1 MQLHSVKIYSLHINC
16 GGEEVYINK
25 TKYEHDLDG
34 KCSSTYYKD
43 GNWAFSNTGHFVDY
57 QRDSSPYVLSNTSNL
72 HDIST
77 HDSEL
82 YTTARGSA
90 ISLTYYGLCLMEG
103 NYTVKLH
110 FAEIVLTQY
119 NSSNILGKRVFDVY
133 LQEDLWLKD
142 FDIAKEAGGVGRAVI
157 KTCSIHVKN
166 NTLKI
171 RLYWAGKGTT
181 NIPYRGCYGPIIS
194 AISVDAVG
202 LIVGLIGGVILFLC
216 LDFWIWKKLC
226 FRYRRDDILAGKGHR
241 HLLGD
246 IRVFKF
252 SEIKAATSNF
262 KSSNKRGEG
271 GFGSVYEGKLKD
283 GTIVAIKQ
291 LSSRSKQGREEF
303 IDEISMIS
311 SMNHV
316 NLVRLVGF
324 CDHKRPCVVY
334 EYMRYNSLSQALSD
348 KGAKGRLTWP
358 VRVQICMGVAQ
369 GLFYLHEGSN
379 VQIIHRDIK
388 PSNILLD
395 ENFIPKISDFG
406 IAKQNENRKSDHTI
420 NIKGTRAYM
429 APEYATRGCL
439 TPLADV
445 YSFGLVALELVSG
458 KPVRQSFADDP
469 NISVF
474 DKAHVLKDMKG
485 DLLELV
491 DRDLGNE
498 YSPEEALRIINV
510 AILCMGSCP
519 PLRPTMRETI
529 QLLEG
534 RADIAGFQDEKRNV
548 NKEKDLANFQKL
560 RKALL
565 MGETSTQP
573 FVTETFVTESSVET
587 ESLIT
592 ESRAGPSTQPL
603 ETESFVTEITELT

>member
-1 MQLHSVKIYSLHINC
+1 M
-16 GGEEVYINK
+16 
-25 TKYEHDLDG
+25 
-34 KCSSTYYKD
+34 
-43 GNWAFSNTGHFVDY
+43 GHFFDY
-57 QRDSSPYVLSNTSNL
+57 HGDSSPYILSNTSNL

-90 ISLTYYGLCLMEG
+90 ISLTYYVLCLMEG

-119 NSSNILGKRVFDVY
+119 NSSNILGKRVFNVY

-157 KTCSIHVKN
+157 KTRSIHVKN

-181 NIPYRGCYGPIIS
+181 NIPYIGCYGPIIS
-194 AISVDAVG
+194 AISVDA
-202 LIVGLIGGVILFLC
+202 
-216 LDFWIWKKLC
+216 
-226 FRYRRDDILAGKGHR
+226 GHR

-429 APEYATRGCL
+429 APEYATRGCF

-458 KPVRQSFADDP
+458 KPVRQGFADDP

-603 ETESFVTEITELT
+603 ETESFVTEITELR